1 MKKKILVVDD
11 ETAFLETIK
20 MRLEANDYEVTT
32 ASSGKEALDKLK
44 TTKPDAIL
52 LDIMMPGLDGLEVL
66 KKIRRKDKKLP
77 VFIVSAYFNEA
88 RFKAANKLK
97 ASGFIAKTGD
107 LKKEVEN
114 INSVLRLSESYNK
127 P

>member
-32 ASSGKEALDKLK
+32 ASSGKAALDKLK
-44 TTKPDAIL
+44 TTNPDAIL

-66 KKIRRKDKKLP
+66 
-77 VFIVSAYFNEA
+77 
-88 RFKAANKLK
+88 
-97 ASGFIAKTGD
+97 
-107 LKKEVEN
+107 
-114 INSVLRLSESYNK
+114 
-127 P
+127 